1 MLAQLGSA
9 CAERSMRRAAGPPRR
24 LRHACRMGEFIPLAR
39 AAILAHDRVLP
50 GHEVK
55 DAKTLDL
62 LALALATLMS
72 LYRRD
77 EKTDAVQRLGAAE
90 IAEGRFTRGATRL
103 EFRDRAPLGS
113 LTVSRADLERGLETL
128 ARDADIAARLGAIWS
143 RRRPPPECSS
153 ARGPG

>member
-1 MLAQLGSA
+1 MDDLL
-9 CAERSMRRAAGPPRR
+9 
-24 LRHACRMGEFIPLAR
+24 PLAR

-62 LALALATLMS
+62 LALALSTVMA

-77 EKTDAVQRLGAAE
+77 AGGNTVEQLTAAE
-90 IAEGRFTRGATRL
+90 IAAGRFTRGATRL
-103 EFRDRAPLGS
+103 EVRGRPPIGS
-113 LTVSRADLERGLETL
+113 LLVSRAELAAALDTL
-128 ARDADIAARLGAIWS
+128 ARDPLIAARLGAISS
-143 RRRPPPECSS
+143 RRRPPPGCSS

>member
-1 MLAQLGSA
+1 MDDLL
-9 CAERSMRRAAGPPRR
+9 
-24 LRHACRMGEFIPLAR
+24 PLAR

-62 LALALATLMS
+62 LALALSTVMA

-77 EKTDAVQRLGAAE
+77 AGGNTVPLTAAE
-90 IAEGRFTRGATRL
+90 IAAGRFTRGATRL
-103 EFRDRAPLGS
+103 EVRGRPPIGS
-113 LTVSRADLERGLETL
+113 LVVSRAELSAALEAL
-128 ARDADIAARLGAIWS
+128 ARDPLIAARLGAISS
-143 RRRPPPECSS
+143 RRRPPPGCSS